1 MNDCLKMKKTV
12 IKIDFRCCNKG
23 EFLICSC
30 ALEGSKPK
38 A

>member
-1 MNDCLKMKKTV
+1 MNDCLKSKKSV
-12 IKIDFRCCNKG
+12 IKSIFRCCNKG
-23 EFLICSC
+23 NFLICSC